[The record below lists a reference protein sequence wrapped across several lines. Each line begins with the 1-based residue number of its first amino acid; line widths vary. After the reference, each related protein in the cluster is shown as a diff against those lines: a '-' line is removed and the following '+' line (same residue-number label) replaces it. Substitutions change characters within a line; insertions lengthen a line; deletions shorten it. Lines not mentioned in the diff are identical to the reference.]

1 MSSSASVADP
11 SKLLPALQHAASGSL
26 GTLIST
32 CALYP
37 LSLVITRL
45 QVQRELLREGKR
57 RNPPPPPP
65 PHPGSREVPDPAATS
80 ATSAT
85 APSSTEDRRPASAT
99 SASEAQAAAA
109 ANAAAAVAA
118 AAAARAT
125 TANATQAAPS
135 PPYHRGRPSG
145 RSAAQSDRSH
155 YDGIVDAFSKICAEE
170 GGPKALYSGLASDA
184 AKSLLESFLFF
195 MLYEWLRSLRLAA
208 HHRRKRNKA
217 GLGVLEELAVGV
229 LAGAG
234 SRAFTTP
241 IANIVTRKQTAS
253 LTDDGESARGKG
265 FGEMARGIVREKGIG
280 GLWAGYSATL
290 ILTLNPSITFFL
302 QDFLRKNA
310 VPADRRDDPGPFLT
324 FLLAAVS
331 KSVASTI
338 TYPFQTAKSRLQA
351 GVSSAEEERPT
362 AKEDE
367 EDLIS
372 FEDRRDAGKDKNN
385 SNKALKGATPL
396 RGTVLSTLVQTAR
409 AEGAGALYDGL
420 QGELLKGFLSH
431 GTTMLAKDAVHK
443 LLLRLSLLV
452 AGLLRE
458 FRARRG
464 GARPWWPAREGEPVR
479 RAEPRPVMKAEPV
492 RVVKAEP
499 TLAVRAEPKPEVKAE
514 PVTRAEPVMRVE
526 SVANAAPKSVM
537 NADPL
542 VGAATKAAA
551 QSKVLKDGPRG
562 GAPGGGARAQQGV
575 VIHALPPALRY
586 SIGPS
591 DAGSSRSATPR
602 GGGGAP
608 NGGAKASQGL
618 VIHALPPPLQYRIG
632 PSDARSTG
640 PPSSAPD
647 SGAPIRRGD
656 ANADHGGVIR
666 SLPPALQYRV
676 PPPSELGR
684 RRRRPAASEA
694 GSRSVV
700 NVIDSSHRDLE

>member
-1 MSSSASVADP
+1 MSLSASTADP
-11 SKLLPALQHAASGSL
+11 GKLLPALQHAASGSL

-45 QVQRELLREGKR
+45 QVQRELLRAEKR
-57 RNPPPPPP
+57 RNPPSPPPP
-65 PHPGSREVPDPAATS
+65 QPGSREAPDPAATS

-85 APSSTEDRRPASAT
+85 APSSTEDGRPASAT
-99 SASEAQAAAA
+99 PASEARAATAA
-109 ANAAAAVAA
+109 DA
-118 AAAARAT
+118 AAAARAA
-125 TANATQAAPS
+125 TANATQAAP
-135 PPYHRGRPSG
+135 PPPSRRGRPSG
-145 RSAAQSDRSH
+145 QSAAQSDRPH

-170 GGPKALYSGLASDA
+170 GGPKALYSGLAFDA

-208 HHRRKRNKA
+208 HHRRKRSKG

-253 LTDDGESARGKG
+253 LIDDGEDARGKG
-265 FGEMARGIVREKGIG
+265 FGEMAREAVREKGIG

-290 ILTLNPSITFFL
+290 VLTINPSITFFL

-310 VPADRRDDPGPFLT
+310 VRAHRRDDPGPFLT

-362 AKEDE
+362 AKEDDD
-367 EDLIS
+367 DLVS
-372 FEDRRDAGKDKNN
+372 SEDRRDGEEDNSK
-385 SNKALKGATPL
+385 SNKALKSAAPL

-409 AEGAGALYDGL
+409 AEGVAALYDGV

-458 FRARRG
+458 FPARRG
-464 GARPWWPAREGEPVR
+464 GARPSRPAR
-479 RAEPRPVMKAEPV
+479 KAEPV
-492 RVVKAEP
+492 PVVEAQP
-499 TLAVRAEPKPEVKAE
+499 TPVVRAESKPETKAE
-514 PVTRAEPVMRVE
+514 PVTKAGLTSMLKPGPITKDGPVM
-526 SVANAAPKSVM
+526 K
-537 NADPL
+537 ADPL
-542 VGAATKAAA
+542 VEAATKAVA
-551 QSKVLKDGPRG
+551 QPKTLKDGPRG
-562 GAPGGGARAQQGV
+562 DAPGGGARAQQCV

-591 DAGSSRSATPR
+591 EARSA
-602 GGGGAP
+602 A
-608 NGGAKASQGL
+608 
-618 VIHALPPPLQYRIG
+618 
-632 PSDARSTG
+632 

-647 SGAPIRRGD
+647 SGVPVRRGD
-656 ANADHGGVIR
+656 GNADHGAVDR
-666 SLPPALQYRV
+666 SRPPAPHCRM
-676 PPPSELGR
+676 PPPGELGR
-684 RRRRPAASEA
+684 RRHSAASEV
-694 GSRSVV
+694 GSRSVM
-700 NVIDSSHRDLE
+700 NVINRSHRDLE

>member
-1 MSSSASVADP
+1 MSSSAYTADP

-45 QVQRELLREGKR
+45 QVQRQLLREGKR
-57 RNPPPPPP
+57 RNPPSPPPP
-65 PHPGSREVPDPAATS
+65 QPGSREAPDPAATS

-99 SASEAQAAAA
+99 SASEARAAAA

-125 TANATQAAPS
+125 TANATQAGPP
-135 PPYHRGRPSG
+135 PPYRRGRPSG

-208 HHRRKRNKA
+208 HHRRKRSKG
-217 GLGVLEELAVGV
+217 GLGVLEQLAIGV

-253 LTDDGESARGKG
+253 LIDGREDARGKR
-265 FGEMARGIVREKGIG
+265 FGEMARGVVREKGIG

-310 VPADRRDDPGPFLT
+310 VPADMRDDPGPFLT

-351 GVSSAEEERPT
+351 GVSSAEEERST
-362 AKEDE
+362 AKED
-367 EDLIS
+367 D
-372 FEDRRDAGKDKNN
+372 EDRRDAEKDNSN
-385 SNKALKGATPL
+385 SNKALKRATPL
-396 RGTVLSTLVQTAR
+396 RGTVFSTLVQTAR
-409 AEGAGALYDGL
+409 AEGVGALYDGL

-464 GARPWWPAREGEPVR
+464 GPRPWWSAR
-479 RAEPRPVMKAEPV
+479 KAEPV
-492 RVVKAEP
+492 LMVKAQP
-499 TLAVRAEPKPEVKAE
+499 TPVVRAEPKPEVKAE
-514 PVTRAEPVMRVE
+514 LVTRAQ
-526 SVANAAPKSVM
+526 SVASAAPKSVM
-537 NADPL
+537 KADPL
-542 VGAATKAAA
+542 VEAATKAAA
-551 QSKVLKDGPRG
+551 QPKMLKDGQRG
-562 GAPGGGARAQQGV
+562 GAAGGGVLAQQGV

-586 SIGPS
+586 SIGPRET
-591 DAGSSRSATPR
+591 GSSRSATPR
-602 GGGGAP
+602 RGGGGAP
-608 NGGAKASQGL
+608 DGSAKASQGL

-632 PSDARSTG
+632 PSEARSTA

-647 SGAPIRRGD
+647 SGAFIRRGD
-656 ANADHGGVIR
+656 ANADHGAVNR
-666 SLPPALQYRV
+666 SLPPAPQYRM
-676 PPPSELGR
+676 PPTSELGR
-684 RRRRPAASEA
+684 RRRRPAASEV

-700 NVIDSSHRDLE
+700 NVVNRSHRDLE

>member
-1 MSSSASVADP
+1 MSSSASTADP

-45 QVQRELLREGKR
+45 QVQRQLLREGKR
-57 RNPPPPPP
+57 RDPPSPPPPQ
-65 PHPGSREVPDPAATS
+65 PGSREAPDPAATS
-80 ATSAT
+80 AT
-85 APSSTEDRRPASAT
+85 APSGTEDRRPASAA
-99 SASEAQAAAA
+99 SASEARAAGA

-118 AAAARAT
+118 AAAARAAT
-125 TANATQAAPS
+125 TDATQAAPP
-135 PPYHRGRPSG
+135 PPYRRGRSSG

-155 YDGIVDAFSKICAEE
+155 YDGIAGAFSKICAEE
-170 GGPKALYSGLASDA
+170 GGPKALYTGLASDA

-195 MLYEWLRSLRLAA
+195 MLYEWLRSVRLAA
-208 HHRRKRNKA
+208 HHRRKHSKR

-253 LTDDGESARGKG
+253 LINDGEDARDKG
-265 FGEMARGIVREKGIG
+265 FGEMARGVVREKGIG

-351 GVSSAEEERPT
+351 GVSSAEEERQT
-362 AKEDE
+362 AKEGD
-367 EDLIS
+367 
-372 FEDRRDAGKDKNN
+372 EDRRDAEKDN
-385 SNKALKGATPL
+385 SNSNEALKRVVPL
-396 RGTVLSTLVQTAR
+396 RGTVFSTLVQTAR
-409 AEGAGALYDGL
+409 AEGVGALYDGV

-464 GARPWWPAREGEPVR
+464 GPRPWWSAR
-479 RAEPRPVMKAEPV
+479 KAEPV
-492 RVVKAEP
+492 PVVKAQTTP
-499 TLAVRAEPKPEVKAE
+499 VVRAEHRPEVKAE
-514 PVTRAEPVMRVE
+514 PVTRAE
-526 SVANAAPKSVM
+526 SVASAASKSVM
-537 NADPL
+537 KADPL
-542 VGAATKAAA
+542 VEAATKAVA
-551 QSKVLKDGPRG
+551 QPKMLE
-562 GAPGGGARAQQGV
+562 QGV

-591 DAGSSRSATPR
+591 KAGSSRSATPR
-602 GGGGAP
+602 SGGGGAP
-608 NGGAKASQGL
+608 DGRAKVSQGL
-618 VIHALPPPLQYRIG
+618 VIHALPPPLRYRIG
-632 PSDARSTG
+632 PSEARSAA
-640 PPSSAPD
+640 PPSSVPD
-647 SGAPIRRGD
+647 SGALRRRD
-656 ANADHGGVIR
+656 ANADHGAVNR
-666 SLPPALQYRV
+666 SLAPAPQCRM

-684 RRRRPAASEA
+684 GRRRSAESEV

-700 NVIDSSHRDLE
+700 NVIGRSYRDLE

>member
-1 MSSSASVADP
+1 MSSSASIEDP

-32 CALYP
+32 CAVYP
-37 LSLVITRL
+37 LSLVVTRL
-45 QVQRELLREGKR
+45 QVQRQLLRDGKS
-57 RNPPPPPP
+57 RNPPRPPPP
-65 PHPGSREVPDPAATS
+65 QPGSREALGPAAT
-80 ATSAT
+80 AAT
-85 APSSTEDRRPASAT
+85 APSSSEDQRPASAT
-99 SASEAQAAAA
+99 SASGARAAAA

-125 TANATQAAPS
+125 TANATQSAPS
-135 PPYHRGRPSG
+135 PPYSRGRPSG
-145 RSAAQSDRSH
+145 RSAAKIDRPH

-208 HHRRKRNKA
+208 HYRRKHSKG

-241 IANIVTRKQTAS
+241 IANIVTRKQTAN
-253 LTDDGESARGKG
+253 LIDDGEDTRGKG
-265 FGEMARGIVREKGIG
+265 FGEMARGVVREKSIG

-338 TYPFQTAKSRLQA
+338 TYPFQTVKSRLQA
-351 GVSSAEEERPT
+351 GVSAEEETPT
-362 AKEDE
+362 AREDE

-372 FEDRRDAGKDKNN
+372 FEDRRDAERDNRS
-385 SNKALKGATPL
+385 SNKALKGAAPL
-396 RGTVLSTLVQTAR
+396 RGTVLGTLVRTAR
-409 AEGAGALYDGL
+409 AEGVGALYDGL

-431 GTTMLAKDAVHK
+431 GTTMLAKDVVHK

-458 FRARRG
+458 FRARHG
-464 GARPWWPAREGEPVR
+464 GARPWWPAR
-479 RAEPRPVMKAEPV
+479 KAEP
-492 RVVKAEP
+492 AP
-499 TLAVRAEPKPEVKAE
+499 LVRAEPKPEVKAE
-514 PVTRAEPVMRVE
+514 PVTRAELGPMIKPEPITKDKPVMKADRLVE
-526 SVANAAPKSVM
+526 
-537 NADPL
+537 
-542 VGAATKAAA
+542 AATKAAA
-551 QSKVLKDGPRG
+551 RPKMLEDGPRG
-562 GAPGGGARAQQGV
+562 GAPGGGARARAQQGV

-586 SIGPS
+586 TIGAS
-591 DAGSSRSATPR
+591 EAEGSRSATPR
-602 GGGGAP
+602 SGGGAP
-608 NGGAKASQGL
+608 NGGAKASEGL
-618 VIHALPPPLQYRIG
+618 VIYALPPPLQCRIG
-632 PSDARSTG
+632 PSEARSND
-640 PPSSAPD
+640 PPSNAPD
-647 SGAPIRRGD
+647 GGALIRRGD
-656 ANADHGGVIR
+656 ANPDHGAVVR
-666 SLPPALQYRV
+666 SLPPALQYRM

-684 RRRRPAASEA
+684 RRRRSAASEA
-694 GSRSVV
+694 GPGSVV
-700 NVIDSSHRDLE
+700 NVIDRAHRDLE

>member
-1 MSSSASVADP
+1 MSSSAPIADP
-11 SKLLPALQHAASGSL
+11 RKLLPALQHAVSGSL

-32 CALYP
+32 CAVYP

-45 QVQRELLREGKR
+45 QVQRQLLREGKH
-57 RNPPPPPP
+57 RNPLPPSPPQ
-65 PHPGSREVPDPAATS
+65 PGSRGTPDPAAAS

-85 APSSTEDRRPASAT
+85 APSSTEDRRPASA
-99 SASEAQAAAA
+99 SSPSEAR
-109 ANAAAAVAA
+109 

-135 PPYHRGRPSG
+135 PQYRRERPSS
-145 RSAAQSDRSH
+145 RSAAQGDLSH

-208 HHRRKRNKA
+208 HHRRKRGKG

-253 LTDDGESARGKG
+253 LIDDGEDARDKG
-265 FGEMARGIVREKGIG
+265 FGEMARGIVRDKGIG

-310 VPADRRDDPGPFLT
+310 VPAERRDDPGPFLT

-362 AKEDE
+362 AKGDDE
-367 EDLIS
+367 NLIP
-372 FEDRRDAGKDKNN
+372 FKDRRGAEKDNSN
-385 SNKALKGATPL
+385 SNKALKGTAPL
-396 RGTVLSTLVQTAR
+396 RGTVFSTLMRTAH
-409 AEGAGALYDGL
+409 AEGVAALYDGL

-464 GARPWWPAREGEPVR
+464 GARPWWPAR
-479 RAEPRPVMKAEPV
+479 
-492 RVVKAEP
+492 KAEP
-499 TLAVRAEPKPEVKAE
+499 TPVVRAGTKPEVKAE
-514 PVTRAEPVMRVE
+514 PVAR
-526 SVANAAPKSVM
+526 AAPKSVM
-537 NADPL
+537 KADPL
-542 VGAATKAAA
+542 VEAATKAAA
-551 QSKVLKDGPRG
+551 QPKMLEDGPRG
-562 GAPGGGARAQQGV
+562 GAPGGGRPAQQGV

-591 DAGSSRSATPR
+591 EAGSSRSATPR
-602 GGGGAP
+602 GGGGGGAP
-608 NGGAKASQGL
+608 GGSAKASQGL
-618 VIHALPPPLQYRIG
+618 VIHALPPPLRYRFG
-632 PSDARSTG
+632 PSEAPSTA

-647 SGAPIRRGD
+647 SGAFTRRGN
-656 ANADHGGVIR
+656 ANADHGAVVR
-666 SLPPALQYRV
+666 SLPPAPQYRT

-684 RRRRPAASEA
+684 RGRRSAASEA

-700 NVIDSSHRDLE
+700 NAINKSHRDFE